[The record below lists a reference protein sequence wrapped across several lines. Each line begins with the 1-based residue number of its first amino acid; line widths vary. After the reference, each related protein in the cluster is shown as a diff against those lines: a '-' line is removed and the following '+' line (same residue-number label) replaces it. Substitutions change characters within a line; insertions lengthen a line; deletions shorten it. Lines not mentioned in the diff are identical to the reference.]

1 MQLSLLIV
9 SFTLLGW
16 ASALPKFSWDKVP
29 LYAHCGSV
37 DGDISNSTAEFFSR
51 LGFVTFEKT
60 QDLFGRPA
68 YTQAEEKIARAAT
81 LVKSFGTPT
90 EVLMYYQNDWAR
102 TWYDSGSW
110 FDAHPELELVDK
122 YGNYVT
128 SPIEYGHSF
137 RAFDFSVE
145 EAQLAWVKASMVLV
159 DRGLCDGVFIDGY
172 RSQAWRFEILINCTV
187 EHQTEW
193 IRGMD
198 KATDI
203 LAKRLG
209 PDRVLFNNPYSAARP
224 SANGV
229 MIEYFGRNLLNS
241 SSPDPGSIFGDI
253 KLLQFEGRNKRF
265 IAAHMNSMDSN
276 HFNGTLA
283 AFLLGMEENAFIG
296 TGTDW
301 GDCNNWVAPRP
312 EWERPLGAPLSPP
325 VFNETG
331 PIVTAT
337 RAFATGTHV
346 RLRAIGLKV
355 HSEFLD
361 SCIWWSDGTTTG
373 NNCAKF

>member
-1 MQLSLLIV
+1 M
-9 SFTLLGW
+9 F
-16 ASALPKFSWDKVP
+16 
-29 LYAHCGSV
+29 AHCGSV
-37 DGDISNSTAEFFSR
+37 DGDISDSTAEFFSR

-68 YTQAEEKIARAAT
+68 YTNAEEKIARAASQ
-81 LVKSFGTPT
+81 VKSFGTPT

-102 TWYDSGSW
+102 TWYDSGKW
-110 FDAHPELELVDK
+110 FDEHPELELVDK
-122 YGNYVT
+122 NGNFVT
-128 SPIEYGHSF
+128 SPVEYDHTF
-137 RAFDFSVE
+137 RAYDFSIE
-145 EAQLAWVKASMVLV
+145 DAQLAWVRSAMVLV
-159 DRGLCDGVFIDGY
+159 DKGLCDGVFVDGY

-187 EHQTEW
+187 DHQTAW

-203 LAKRLG
+203 LARRLG

-241 SSPDPGSIFGDI
+241 SSADPGSIFGDI

-265 IAAHMNSMDSN
+265 IAAHMNSMDAT
-276 HFNGTLA
+276 HFNATLA

-301 GDCNNWVAPRP
+301 GDCLNWAVPRP
-312 EWERPLGAPLSPP
+312 EWEKPLGTPLSPP
-325 VFNETG
+325 LFNETG
-331 PIVTAT
+331 PIATAT
-337 RAFATGTHV
+337 RSFATGTHV
-346 RLRAIGLKV
+346 RLRAVDLKV
-355 HSEFLD
+355 HTQLLD
-361 SCIWWSDGTTTG
+361 SCIWWADGSTTG
-373 NNCAKF
+373 DNCLKF